1 MKKLQVIP
9 AFLLIISVGFLIETA
24 DAQRAD
30 QAYLIRTFDLSSPD
44 LLDIRTS
51 GGFVQ
56 VKGSDRNDVRV
67 EMYVRRGGRYLDD
80 TDTRLD
86 EFEIEI
92 EQIEN
97 KVRAHATRESGGI
110 WRSWRSDANISIS
123 FIVYSPRV
131 TGVDAR
137 TSGGNIS
144 AEHLA
149 GHIQLHTSG
158 GNVSLK
164 DLNGEIDAR
173 TSGGGIS
180 IENIEGKLD
189 ARTSGGTITA
199 SNSNGSLDLRTS
211 GGSIRLDE
219 IGGTISARTSGG
231 SINAKL
237 FHVGDH
243 VDLRTSGGSIT
254 IAIPESN
261 GYELDLQGSRVHTAL
276 RNFSGEVERNK
287 VKGLINDGG
296 PVIRARTSGG
306 SVRINYI

>member
-1 MKKLQVIP
+1 MKKLNAIP
-9 AFLLIISVGFLIETA
+9 VFLLIISVGFLIETA

-30 QAYLIRTFDLSSPD
+30 QAYLIRTIDVSNPD

-56 VKGSDRNDVRV
+56 VKGSDRDDVRV

-80 TDTRLD
+80 TDTSLD
-86 EFEIEI
+86 GYEIEI
-92 EQIEN
+92 EQIGN
-97 KVRAHATRESGGI
+97 KMKAHANRESGGT
-110 WRSWRSDANISIS
+110 WRFWRSDSNVSIS
-123 FIVYSPRV
+123 FIVYSPGV

-137 TSGGNIS
+137 TSGGHIS
-144 AEHLA
+144 AENFE
-149 GHIQLHTSG
+149 GHIQMRTSG
-158 GNVSLK
+158 GNISLK
-164 DLNGEIDAR
+164 DLKGEIDAR

-199 SNSNGSLDLRTS
+199 SKSNGTLDLRTS

-219 IGGTISARTSGG
+219 IGGTITARTSGG
-231 SINAKL
+231 SIHTKM
-237 FHVGDH
+237 FQVGDH
-243 VDLRTSGGSIT
+243 VELRTSGGSIT
-254 IAIPESN
+254 IAIPEGN
-261 GYELDLQGSRVHTAL
+261 GYELDLQGSRVHTEL

-287 VKGLINDGG
+287 VKGVINDGG